1 MGNRSSATAALQ
13 VSLRATSCAT
23 FCLQL
28 FPISG
33 VVTYLPFCIYNKL
46 DRKNSQNASH
56 YKKGSSKSLWAVGSA
71 GSNFRLCAVCEDHRS
86 DWLILSLHYAE
97 CLTPQLLYTSSA
109 SSRCCG
115 SKQGFLPHHCMCM
128 YYGSSTYQ

>member
-13 VSLRATSCAT
+13 ASLRATSCAT

-46 DRKNSQNASH
+46 DRKNSQMHHIIKKAAVRASGPL
-56 YKKGSSKSLWAVGSA
+56 GST
-71 GSNFRLCAVCEDHRS
+71 GSNLRLYAVCEDH
-86 DWLILSLHYAE
+86 
-97 CLTPQLLYTSSA
+97 
-109 SSRCCG
+109 
-115 SKQGFLPHHCMCM
+115 
-128 YYGSSTYQ
+128 